1 MRINAGFFAN
11 HAEIVDEM
19 LNVSGGCWNS
29 TTVPPGSAGFRCRC
43 VILCDVRRQD
53 RGQTFSLHID
63 ATGPTG
69 REWIPARTVHFT
81 VENPMVFMIT
91 QPIVLPIEPSGG
103 RHVYTVRLADHD
115 ERIVLPLQIRIAPA
129 PRG

>member
-53 RGQTFSLHID
+53 R
-63 ATGPTG
+63 A
-69 REWIPARTVHFT
+69 ARRSHCTST
-81 VENPMVFMIT
+81 
-91 QPIVLPIEPSGG
+91 L
-103 RHVYTVRLADHD
+103 LAQQGVNGFPP
-115 ERIVLPLQIRIAPA
+115 ERCTSP
-129 PRG
+129 